1 MHNTNNYFSEY
12 FKLSVLYLVKSKLMF
27 FLLTSIELLELCVN
41 IIDKTTTIFRHNQ
54 VFYYQVSQLS
64 TIVLKLSPYH
74 YFFHFMEG
82 HSSGE
87 FSSNRICFIVIVL
100 LYVVFFIFF
109 FNAKNQNEEVEKG
122 NTYLFWIK
130 KIGINFF
137 DYFLYR
143 LMPIYTLDVLTREIT
158 MISAKTSFATLDII
172 LLILFISFLLFVSFF
187 HVIYY
192 NQICSWSNFKVI
204 DSCLK
209 YYPFDQFFSSKFDT
223 MCYFLKLLITLNQ
236 NYILFHNH
244 YVDYIALFT
253 SVITILIF
261 ISFFIYTASIILYS
275 SDIMFF
281 YLSFYNKLRIFYM
294 LLLIESILFRLF
306 LNKYEDY
313 KPFLIYEVV
322 LILFNSYL
330 ILRGF
335 DSFALARVINNQ
347 NYLGVCWFIQGNDTD
362 IQHFTAEWI
371 TYHKTQCIDNTCL
384 ICKEMADEKIDYFSE
399 YCLNDNKNSV
409 SKNILRQNSVT
420 KRNEKKKINKNKNL
434 INQIFNPYKF
444 SYALVKMAERT
455 KKFMSETDLIRL
467 DFLYIMILFLSEV
480 SIEFHLFNEL
490 CKLIIKYQDNTNVFV
505 SLILI
510 SDIVRKSNINIIKGY
525 DIIKKNEDLRN
536 SLNDYIKKYENFI
549 RYGDKS
555 PLNYISISLEF
566 NKFKELVKDIHVL
579 FKKNIEC
586 NYQLL
591 IMRYAYEN
599 LLHLQFKNTQPF
611 DLNYYSDFLDFHFA
625 NDKIILM
632 KYFIEH
638 DYFLIIKGSK
648 ELLKYQGKQFSKIF
662 PEGFERIAVNKF
674 KEQLMN
680 YEQKDI
686 KPFFDFFVKSLN
698 NNQNFGFI
706 ESFKMKYFIYPTNN
720 INELYI
726 QANYLNNFSNVIIF
740 QVFDQEEYLY
750 CFSPQLYKIT
760 GLTPRM
766 IYSLKKSGNNISF
779 KNLFSKYISKSDQE
793 KNIYKFQYER
803 YYPFFHNLVSND
815 YLKDNI
821 NVSQINDKINEISNM
836 ANEKKEI
843 LFLIT
848 KKANLEITNNKYI
861 LYNLREQKRK
871 KRGEKT
877 IARDY
882 SAIKLDSISGSKSDE
897 NSQDENNDDEHEFD
911 EHFEGKGINLGAST
925 LSSASLSGSAKST
938 RSSLT
943 KGKKGNKTDEKNKRS
958 EELKRYTIIILLFSV
973 FLIMITLMFLILEI
987 RQNNNFQSL
996 FNLFETF
1003 KRFKRGVESSPLSL
1017 LTNFRYYDINDG
1029 GGANIYELFSIE
1041 ISDKSPIFKQ
1051 LHMYKVV
1058 LAEITAKYG
1067 KVMEDFDNYK
1077 KSMFKLGE
1085 KVSTEIS
1092 NIPGFSYTIVE
1103 DDGLKFVKKRTDLID
1118 LIRKYN
1124 NIIISLL
1131 ENGAYYKEIFLLTNM
1146 GELINDTRR
1155 IEVQTS
1161 DLEITTDEKNM
1172 FLLVLMYPFIHDG
1185 LKETSYFIKQLFDN
1199 SLKTIEKLLII
1210 FYVILL
1216 VLHLLLVV
1224 ICIIFLSSY
1233 IKMMKINIFSS
1244 NQFFSDKKFLEMQNK
1259 RIDQIKI
1266 MNNLYSE
1273 HPLQIAEKI
1282 ELIDDLYRRKT
1293 KEENSTSI
1301 KSNFKGLENNTSGN
1315 NNEEKDKISDLK
1327 CKTSEDISKSSQS
1340 RIKKNLTPNEGFLTK
1355 NSSFTGLPN
1364 IHSVNSFQ
1372 NSLTKSN
1379 AKNNA
1384 NNNSNS
1390 NTDQVSSSNYD
1401 GIVSKNV
1408 KISNKQFQKV
1418 TNKEKYILYFTF
1430 GSFYIFNIIFF
1441 IFVYKSKNNMNIL
1454 IDYCDINNSIDGY
1467 IFDNV
1472 NSLIYLYVTNSTSQF
1487 YGTLIDSS
1495 KNVDYIQDGINALYK
1510 SVRKKD
1516 IIEKEYNNLFPRL
1529 SQLINLNN
1537 CSEIEIEDKYYSQ
1550 AITQYNVSYREYF
1563 NETCNLFPVASSGD
1577 DNNILMEILYSC
1589 EMMYHKFQPNEN
1601 FTVLYELYVKQ
1612 PHHYFMYTLILTIS
1626 NILRTYFN
1634 DTLFPK
1640 EVSNIF
1646 DSFSYIFIIYLI
1658 LSVFL
1663 EIIIF
1668 IILNFSIIS
1677 NVRKTNKLLLDFI
1690 SSLKF

>member
-1 MHNTNNYFSEY
+1 MHIPKNYFSEY

-41 IIDKTTTIFRHNQ
+41 IIDKTATLFHYNQ
-54 VFYYQVSQLS
+54 VFYYEVSQLS

-82 HSSGE
+82 HTEGE
-87 FSSNRICFIVIVL
+87 FSSNRISFIVIVL

-109 FNAKNQNEEVEKG
+109 LNAENQHEEVEKG
-122 NTYLFWIK
+122 NMYLFWIK

-158 MISAKTSFATLDII
+158 MISAKASFSTLDII

-187 HVIYY
+187 HVVYY

-209 YYPFDQFFSSKFDT
+209 YYPYDQFFSSKFDT
-223 MCYFLKLLITLNQ
+223 ICYFLKLLITLNQ

-244 YVDYIALFT
+244 YVDYISLFT
-253 SVITILIF
+253 CVIMLLIF

-294 LLLIESILFRLF
+294 LLIIESILFRIF

-322 LILFNSYL
+322 LILFNCYL
-330 ILRGF
+330 ILKGF

-347 NYLGVCWFIQGNDTD
+347 NYLGVCWFIQGNDID

-371 TYHKTQCIDNTCL
+371 TYHKTQCNDNTCL

-444 SYALVKMAERT
+444 SHALVKMAERT

-510 SDIVRKSNINIIKGY
+510 FDIVRKSNINIIKGY

-674 KEQLMN
+674 KEQLIN
-680 YEQKDI
+680 SEQKDI

-698 NNQNFGFI
+698 NNQSFGFI
-706 ESFKMKYFIYPTNN
+706 ESFKMKYFIYPSNT

-726 QANYLNNFSNVIIF
+726 QANYLNNFSNIMIF
-740 QVFDQEEYLY
+740 QIFDQEEYLY

-779 KNLFSKYISKSDQE
+779 KNLFSKNVNKSDQE

-803 YYPFFHNLVSND
+803 YYPFFQNLISND

-848 KKANLEITNNKYI
+848 KKADLEITNNKYI
-861 LYNLREQKRK
+861 LYNLKEQKRK

-882 SAIKLDSISGSKSDE
+882 SAVKLDSIGSRSDE

-1041 ISDKSPIFKQ
+1041 ISTKSPLFEQ
-1051 LHMYKVV
+1051 LHIYKVV
-1058 LAEITAKYG
+1058 LEEITAKYG

-1077 KSMFKLGE
+1077 KSMFKLGD
-1085 KVSTEIS
+1085 KVSKEIS
-1092 NIPGFSYTIVE
+1092 DIPGFSYTIVE
-1103 DDGLKFVKKRTDLID
+1103 DDGLKFIKKRTDLID

-1131 ENGAYYKEIFLLTNM
+1131 ENGAYYKELFLLINM
-1146 GELINDTRR
+1146 GELIDDTRR

-1172 FLLVLMYPFIHDG
+1172 LLLVLMYPFIHDG
-1185 LKETSYFIKQLFDN
+1185 LKETSHFIKRLFDN

-1210 FYVILL
+1210 FYSILL
-1216 VLHLLLVV
+1216 VLHFLLVV
-1224 ICIIFLSSY
+1224 ICLIFLSSY

-1259 RIDQIKI
+1259 RIEQIKI

-1273 HPLQIAEKI
+1273 HPLKIAEKI

-1293 KEENSTSI
+1293 KEENSSSV
-1301 KSNFKGLENNTSGN
+1301 KSNFKGLENSGN
-1315 NNEEKDKISDLK
+1315 NNEEKLDKITDLK
-1327 CKTSEDISKSSQS
+1327 SKTSEDISKSSQS

-1355 NSSFTGLPN
+1355 NSSLTGLSN
-1364 IHSVNSFQ
+1364 LQSLNSLQ
-1372 NSLTKSN
+1372 NSPNKSN

-1384 NNNSNS
+1384 NNNNNG

-1418 TNKEKYILYFTF
+1418 TTKEKYILYFTL
-1430 GSFYIFNIIFF
+1430 GSLYLYNIIFF

-1472 NSLIYLYVTNSTSQF
+1472 NSLIYLYITNSTSQF
-1487 YGTLIDSS
+1487 YGTLIDST

-1537 CSEIEIEDKYYSQ
+1537 CSQMEIEDKYFSQ
-1550 AITQYNVSYREYF
+1550 VITQHNISYREYLG
-1563 NETCNLFPVASSGD
+1563 EICNLFPVASSGS

-1589 EMMYHKFQPNEN
+1589 EIMYHKFLPNEN

-1634 DTLFPK
+1634 DTIFPK

-1646 DSFSYIFIIYLI
+1646 DSFSYIFIVYLI

-1677 NVRKTNKLLLDFI
+1677 DVRKTNKLLLDFM
-1690 SSLKF
+1690 SSLAF

>member
-525 DIIKKNEDLRN
+525 ELIKKNEDLRN

-1266 MNNLYSE
+1266 MNNLYCE
-1273 HPLQIAEKI
+1273 HPLKIDEKI